1 MHTARAAEQVVAAA
15 ALICTRASLEAFH
28 SRPRAAECTTPRS
41 KSQCRSSKHTRARD
55 CRLLSAH
62 LGPCDESD
70 AESPCF
76 GRSAAQRSASQPHSA
91 TPQQGSGPAP
101 CQALVAAIDSLASMR
116 PATVPTSHADPDT
129 AMPRQARVKTIAL
142 ASSPHTSLAQSRFT
156 CAKLES
162 RVHPTCVG
170 QAHLA
175 TLPRSQFFRQAVTT
189 LDLTVKGVPGNVRA
203 QALHGP
209 ATSTPNS
216 ARLSQSNQHLR
227 KGI

>member
-15 ALICTRASLEAFH
+15 ALICIRASLEAFH

-76 GRSAAQRSASQPHSA
+76 GRSAAQRIA
-91 TPQQGSGPAP
+91 TAFRDSTQGSGPAP

-116 PATVPTSHADPDT
+116 PATVPTSHADPET

-142 ASSPHTSLAQSRFT
+142 ASSPHTSLTQSRFT
-156 CAKLES
+156 CPKLES

-175 TLPRSQFFRQAVTT
+175 TLPRSHFFRQRCHNA
-189 LDLTVKGVPGNVRA
+189 R
-203 QALHGP
+203 
-209 ATSTPNS
+209 PNIQRCS
-216 ARLSQSNQHLR
+216 VSC
-227 KGI
+227 